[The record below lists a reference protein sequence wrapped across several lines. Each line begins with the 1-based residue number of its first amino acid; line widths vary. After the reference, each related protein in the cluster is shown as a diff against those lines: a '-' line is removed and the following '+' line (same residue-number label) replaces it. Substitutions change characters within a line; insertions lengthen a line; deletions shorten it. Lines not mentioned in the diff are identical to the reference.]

1 MSDQLRV
8 PSWSEDLGAARRVGR
23 RQGLLGLITAVA
35 VITALGAAAAR
46 ADDKVTLRTNWLYY
60 GSHSMFFLGIDQG
73 LYAKNG
79 IDVVVKQ
86 GNGSGNAT
94 RLVAN
99 KDSTF
104 AYASAVTMMNL
115 AAQGA
120 PVVAVATIDAQGTD
134 AVIVRPDAGIK
145 TFKDLE
151 GKKVLTTAGAGVNTL
166 FVVAAKNAGADPGK
180 VVLTNVAESALVSS
194 YLQNLAPAMLGGM
207 DDKPAE
213 IEANGGAPPVIL
225 NYADYGIIQ
234 PGYAIVA
241 HKDMVRDNPDLVR
254 RFVRATVKSWEEA
267 KKNPGAAVDATL
279 KVKPDL
285 NRQSQLEQ
293 LMVDIELLDSNNSKG
308 RIGWGAQGDWD
319 QTLALLKQYRE
330 LKTDQPW
337 TAFHTNEFL
346 PK

>member
-151 GKKVLTTAGAGVNTL
+151 GKKVGQGR
-166 FVVAAKNAGADPGK
+166 PHECRGK
-180 VVLTNVAESALVSS
+180 RARLQLSAEPRA
-194 YLQNLAPAMLGGM
+194 
-207 DDKPAE
+207 
-213 IEANGGAPPVIL
+213 
-225 NYADYGIIQ
+225 
-234 PGYAIVA
+234 
-241 HKDMVRDNPDLVR
+241 RDAR
-254 RFVRATVKSWEEA
+254 RH
-267 KKNPGAAVDATL
+267 G
-279 KVKPDL
+279 
-285 NRQSQLEQ
+285 
-293 LMVDIELLDSNNSKG
+293 
-308 RIGWGAQGDWD
+308 
-319 QTLALLKQYRE
+319 
-330 LKTDQPW
+330 
-337 TAFHTNEFL
+337 
-346 PK
+346 